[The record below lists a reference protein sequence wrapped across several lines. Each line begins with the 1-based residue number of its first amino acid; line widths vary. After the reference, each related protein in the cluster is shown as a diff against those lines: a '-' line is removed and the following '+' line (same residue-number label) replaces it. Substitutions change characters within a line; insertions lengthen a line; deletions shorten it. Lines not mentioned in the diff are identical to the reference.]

1 MNMVLTKL
9 FGTKSERETKKLVPL
24 INEINQFYETLSSK
38 SDEDLANRTHEL
50 REIVINSKET
60 KKESLPDNISRQE
73 RQDSILKV
81 EQDVLDSIM
90 VESYALV
97 KETCRRMCG
106 SSWRVSGHDTAWEMI
121 PYDVQIM
128 GAVTL
133 HRGKVTEMKTGEG
146 KTLVAT
152 MPIFLNALTGRG
164 VHVITVNDYLAQRD
178 AEWMGEVYKRLGLT
192 VGFILNSMD
201 NVQRREM
208 YNRDITYGTNN
219 EFGFDYLRD
228 NMSLQKED
236 LVQRDHAYAVVDE
249 VDSVLIDEART
260 PLIISGTIDA
270 PVDDTFQK
278 LKPDVQQLVKK
289 QSALVSNLV
298 REAQKYLDEDDED
311 NAGLKLLQ
319 ASRGMPKHRQVM
331 KIFQETGM
339 LKLSQDIEGMHIR
352 DKKMHEVD
360 DDLYFSIDEKSHV
373 MDITEKGRNL
383 LSPENPETFI
393 IPDLGEMLNE
403 IDEQNDLNDIEKEQE
418 KEKAHQLHAE
428 RSGTIHNFNQLLR
441 AFTMYE
447 KDVDYVVQE
456 GKVMIVDEFT
466 GRVLPGRRYS
476 DGLHQALEAKENVRI
491 ERETQTLAT
500 ITIQNYFRLYDKL
513 AGMTGTAETEAEE
526 LGSIYRLDVTVMPT
540 NRPLARDDRDDL
552 VYKTKREKYNAAIEE
567 ISECHHRGQP
577 VLVGTITVEVSELL
591 SRMLKRK
598 NIPHNVLNAK
608 QHKSEAEIV
617 ARAGQPGAVTIATN
631 MAGRGTDIKLGNG
644 VKELGGLHIIGTE
657 RHESRRIDLQ
667 LRGRS
672 GRQGDPGSS
681 RFYLSLEDDL
691 MRLFGSDRVASIMDR
706 MGIEEGEVIS
716 AGMVTKAIGN
726 AQKKVEVRNFGIRKH
741 LLEYDDVMNQQRKVV
756 YDIRRQALSG
766 KNMYD
771 TVLQIIDD
779 FIMDEVEAQ
788 AEMGPPDLWD
798 WDHLKQVFASHLMLD
813 GSYERIK
820 NTFNKDD
827 FTADEA
833 GDWVLSETQAIYK
846 ARESLLPPEMIRG
859 FERFVILRT
868 IDEKWKDHLYA
879 MDQLREGINLRAYG
893 QKNPLL
899 EYKSEGFKL
908 FQEMMADMNAT
919 TVQRLFRTQIQ
930 GVTEQPQPQ
939 AQDRSVR
946 NVQMQHQDTTG
957 MGFAG
962 QPEPQ
967 QKANQPQQVRTPI
980 IVGKKI
986 GRNEKVM
993 VKSPD
998 GKQIEIKY
1006 KKLQHYLNQ
1015 GFTQV

>member
-1 MNMVLTKL
+1 MNMVLAKL

-106 SSWRVSGHDTAWEMI
+106 SSWRVSGHDTVWEMI

-339 LKLSQDIEGMHIR
+339 LKLSQDIEAMHIR
-352 DKKMHEVD
+352 DKIMHEVD

-813 GSYERIK
+813 GSHERIK

-893 QKNPLL
+893 QKDPLL

-967 QKANQPQQVRTPI
+967 QEANQPQQVRTPI